1 MFGKSTITYVTMVT
15 KYSKVKKIFIEFYE
29 VILVKMKSNYRMKCY
44 QIIEKRA
51 LKHIPR
57 TKYDISFWLP
67 MVAKV
72 FIQ

>member
-1 MFGKSTITYVTMVT
+1 
-15 KYSKVKKIFIEFYE
+15 
-29 VILVKMKSNYRMKCY
+29 MKCD

-57 TKYDISFWLP
+57 TKYDISFWLA

-72 FIQ
+72 FIPQRAFKVTLCMFKSDPIF

>member
-1 MFGKSTITYVTMVT
+1 
-15 KYSKVKKIFIEFYE
+15 
-29 VILVKMKSNYRMKCY
+29 MKCD

-57 TKYDISFWLP
+57 TKYDISFWLA

-72 FIQ
+72 FIPQRAFKVTLCIIKSDPIFKKSTFPHN